1 MSTKVLIF
9 LCLSLVQVQSS
20 PASAT
25 REAGGCVPQ
34 HEWCYSN
41 GECCSGLVCDV
52 APGETEVGV
61 CEPKPSDCVVEHDWC
76 QSDREC
82 CNGLGCSFPP
92 STEDKTTFQTGV
104 CVSIREPLCLER
116 GERCTW
122 LDCCEGLECQGFWG
136 NAGEWDIHCI

>member
-1 MSTKVLIF
+1 MRTQVF
-9 LCLSLVQVQSS
+9 LFFCLSLVHSL
-20 PASAT
+20 PASAP

-41 GECCSGLVCDV
+41 GECCNGLVCDV

-61 CEPKPSDCVVEHDWC
+61 CEPKPSDCVVQHDWC

-92 STEDKTTFQTGV
+92 ESEYKSLNSTKTTLQTGV
-104 CVSIREPLCLER
+104 CVSIREPLCLLR
-116 GERCTW
+116 GERCTF
-122 LDCCEGLECQGFWG
+122 LDCCGDLECKGYLNGQ
-136 NAGEWDIHCI
+136 ARY